1 MKTKRILA
9 LVSALVAT
17 SFAFAS
23 CGGGGDSSSVATP
36 PSSESSD
43 SSTGGQ
49 TTTATISATEAALLV
64 GETETL
70 TVGNYTGDV
79 TWLTSDSTV
88 ATVEGG
94 VVTGVA
100 EGTAY
105 ITARVSDG
113 ELTCR
118 VNVTEAATVVP
129 TLVLD
134 KISTEVGKGF
144 SLNVTAY
151 VQIGMEFT
159 KLDKANVTWVSSD
172 ETVATVTGG
181 TVSGVKEGTATVT
194 ATYTHE
200 GQTLTATATFNV
212 VNINYHKAYC
222 GGQEITSVN
231 PVKVVVADEY
241 IGSTSSST
249 AAMQIKEFDIG
260 TGEATDVTQNIVWQS
275 TDPAVATASGATVTG
290 ATKNG
295 STELIGTLDGREVVR
310 VCVDGW
316 TEITTKAQM
325 NKLALTT
332 WELRNGDENEAKME
346 AVLDGK
352 YVLGADIDY
361 AGDYI
366 LPIANTA
373 PDLARMNNFPVGLVS
388 YCSWVWED
396 ILKPLTPE
404 AEWTALNFNTK
415 DSTFRG
421 SNPLNKAFTGVFD
434 GNGYTI
440 ANAQILDVNHLYA
453 QRGENPG
460 VRFTAGGGCFIGTN
474 EGTVKNINFEE
485 LRYRRWHG
493 ASAADRETKLESRQL
508 YCGSVSKT
516 IPYNDTVGVT
526 TNSALV
532 RINKGTLS
540 DIRISA
546 YTRPAYSEWD
556 KIDYEQTTASA
567 LGVCLNDSTGVVNN
581 MVIVSKKGEI
591 PHLAYDSDATTYDYA
606 SVVGINTNYA
616 NYIFYAYNK
625 GTIENSVFLSEAPE
639 GHSAQISI
647 TKKQT
652 GYNTVNYIRH
662 YGDDGQ
668 TGTLTGTTGSE
679 GIINNVGAFFAD
691 WSNDV
696 LTVFNTAGM
705 VMDSYSAAYWDTQTM
720 TMKKGVWNI

>member
-9 LVSALVAT
+9 LVAALVAT

-23 CGGGGDSSSVATP
+23 CGGDGDGSSVP
-36 PSSESSD
+36 SVPSSESSES
-43 SSTGGQ
+43 SSTVGQ
-49 TTTATISATEAALLV
+49 TTATISETEAAILV
-64 GETETL
+64 GETKTL
-70 TVGNYTGDV
+70 TVGNYTGEV
-79 TWLTSDSTV
+79 TWITSDASV
-88 ATVEGG
+88 ATVADG

-105 ITARVSDG
+105 ITAKVSDG

-134 KISTEVGKGF
+134 KSSTEIGKGF
-144 SLNVTAY
+144 TLNVTAY
-151 VQIGMEFT
+151 VQVGLEFT
-159 KLDKANVTWVSSD
+159 KLDKTAVTWASSD
-172 ETVATVTGG
+172 ETVATISGG
-181 TVSGVKEGTATVT
+181 TVSGLKEGTTTVT
-194 ATYTHE
+194 ATYVHE
-200 GQTLTATATFNV
+200 GQTLTTTATFTV
-212 VNINYHKAYC
+212 LNINYHKAYC
-222 GGQEITSVN
+222 GGQEVTSVN
-231 PVKVVVADEY
+231 PVKVVVADSY
-241 IGSTSSST
+241 IGTTSNST
-249 AAMQIKEFDIG
+249 ATIQIKEYDIS

-290 ATKNG
+290 VTKNG
-295 STELIGTLDGREVVR
+295 SAELIGTLNGHEVTR
-310 VCVDGW
+310 VYVDGW
-316 TEITTKAQM
+316 TEITTKAHM
-325 NKLALTT
+325 NELSLATWKL
-332 WELRNGDENEAKME
+332 RSGDENIEKME

-352 YVLGADIDY
+352 YVLGGDIDY
-361 AGDYI
+361 AGEYL

-373 PDLARMNNFPVGLVS
+373 PDRVRMDNFPTGLIS

-404 AEWTALNFNTK
+404 AEWTAFHFNTK
-415 DSTFRG
+415 ENTFSG

-453 QRGENPG
+453 QRGSNPG

-485 LRYRRWHG
+485 LRYRKWHG
-493 ASAADRETKLESRQL
+493 ASAADRETKLESRQI
-508 YCGSVSKT
+508 YCGSVSAT
-516 IPYNDTVGVT
+516 IPYSNTVGVT

-540 DIRISA
+540 DIRITA
-546 YTRPAYSEWD
+546 YTKPAYSEWD
-556 KIDYEQTTASA
+556 RIDAKQTTASA
-567 LGVCLNDSTGVVNN
+567 LGVCFNDSTGVVNN

-591 PHLAYDSDATTYDYA
+591 PHLAYDKDDATYDFA
-606 SVVGINTNYA
+606 SVVGVNTNYA
-616 NYIFYAYNK
+616 NYIFYAYNA
-625 GTIENSVFLSEAPE
+625 GTIENSVFMSEAPE
-639 GHSAQISI
+639 GHSAQVSL
-647 TKKQT
+647 TEKKG

-679 GIINNVGAFFAD
+679 GLINNVGAYFAD
-691 WSNDV
+691 WDYDV
-696 LTVFNTAGM
+696 LTVFNQSGM
-705 VMDSYSAAYWDTQTM
+705 VMDSYSAAYWDTTTM
-720 TMKKGVWNI
+720 TMKKGVWAI